1 MKNDVED
8 RHRDAD
14 LVWMK
19 NTAGFSFQ
27 AGLIASVVGVA
38 TLHATVLAAV
48 PYDLVRSSRLAW
60 WLVVALT
67 MVATAYGLG
76 LPELPRRR
84 REAAM
89 RGIGTVLVAVGIV
102 SFAQLAL
109 AAPLLPRSS
118 LALLV
123 VVVPVWAVV
132 GWNLAADAVSWQSQ
146 RDQVFLVAEQPDEQA
161 ALRYELSTR
170 PERPASIVTALSV
183 DQARLGPDGRAH
195 LVEAVSRTD
204 ASVIVLDT
212 AAQSDD
218 GVVQQVAQLHGR
230 GLRIRTLALFYEG
243 WLGKL
248 PLAEL
253 ARVSL
258 LFDIGELHR
267 IRYVRAKRLVDVMLG
282 VVGSLVLVG
291 VAVPVL
297 IGNRFGNRGP
307 LFFSQPRVGKD
318 GDIFTIHK
326 FRTMQP
332 IPQTESADGQ
342 AAWTTEDDPRIT
354 PVGKFLRRSHL
365 DELPQMVNVLRGE
378 LSIVGPRP
386 EQPHYVDELRDK
398 IPFYDVRHLV
408 RPGLTG
414 WAQVKQGYAADEA
427 DALEKLQFD
436 FYYLRRQGLALDT
449 RIIWRTARG
458 VLAGHG
464 R

>member
-1 MKNDVED
+1 MPICKRV
-8 RHRDAD
+8 
-14 LVWMK
+14 K
-19 NTAGFSFQ
+19 NTAGVTFQ
-27 AGLIASVVGVA
+27 LGLIAAVLGVA
-38 TLHATVLAAV
+38 VLHATVLAAES
-48 PYDLVRSSRLAW
+48 YELVGSSRLPW
-60 WLVVALT
+60 WLVVGLA
-67 MVATAYGLG
+67 MVGTGYALG
-76 LPELPRRR
+76 LPELPSGR

-89 RGIGTVLVAVGIV
+89 RGLGAALAAVAVV
-102 SFAQLAL
+102 SFGQLVL

-118 LALLV
+118 LGLLLLI
-123 VVVPVWAVV
+123 VPVWAIV
-132 GWNLAADAVSWQSQ
+132 GWNLATDAASWQSQ
-146 RDQVFLVAEQPDEQA
+146 RDQVFLVAEQPDEHA
-161 ALRYELSTR
+161 ALSFELSHR
-170 PERPASIVTALSV
+170 PEQPATVVAALPV
-183 DQARLGPDGRAH
+183 ELARLGPDGRAH
-195 LVEAVSRTD
+195 LVEAVSRTN
-204 ASVIVLDT
+204 ASVLVLDT

-218 GVVQQVAQLHGR
+218 GVVQQVAVLHRR

-267 IRYVRAKRLVDVMLG
+267 MRYVRAKRVVDLLLG
-282 VVGSLVLVG
+282 VVGSLMLAG
-291 VAVPVL
+291 VALPVW
-297 IGNRFGNRGP
+297 IANRFGNRGP
-307 LFFSQPRVGKD
+307 LLFSQPRVGKD
-318 GDIFTIHK
+318 GQVFTMHK
-326 FRTMQP
+326 FRTMVP
-332 IPQTESADGQ
+332 VAAGEGHDGQ
-342 AAWTTEDDPRIT
+342 AAWTTENDPRIT
-354 PVGKFLRRSHL
+354 PFGRFLRRSHL

-386 EQPHYVDELRDK
+386 EQPHYVDELREK

-436 FYYLRRQGLALDT
+436 FYYLRRQGLALDV

>member
-1 MKNDVED
+1 
-8 RHRDAD
+8 
-14 LVWMK
+14 MK
-19 NTAGFSFQ
+19 NTAGVTFQ
-27 AGLIASVVGVA
+27 LGLVASVVGVA
-38 TLHATVLAAV
+38 ALHATLLAAE
-48 PYDLVRSSRLAW
+48 PYDLLGSSRLAW
-60 WLVVALT
+60 WLVVAVA
-67 MVATAYGLG
+67 MVGTGYSLG
-76 LPELPRRR
+76 LPELPTRR
-84 REAAM
+84 REAAL
-89 RGIGTVLVAVGIV
+89 RGLATALVAVTVV

-118 LALLV
+118 LGLLV
-123 VVVPVWAVV
+123 VLVPVWGVV
-132 GWNLAADAVSWQSQ
+132 GWNLATDAASWQSH
-146 RDQVFLVAEQPDEQA
+146 RDQVFLVAEQPDEHA
-161 ALRYELSTR
+161 ALRFELSTR
-170 PERPASIVTALSV
+170 PERPASVVAALSV
-183 DQARLGPDGRAH
+183 DQAKLGRDGRAR

-204 ASVIVLDT
+204 ASVVVLDT

-218 GVVQQVAQLHGR
+218 GVVQQVAVLHGR

-267 IRYVRAKRLVDVMLG
+267 MRYVRAKRVVDLLLG
-282 VVGSLVLVG
+282 ALGSLVLVG
-291 VAVPVL
+291 VAVPVAVA
-297 IGNRFGNRGP
+297 NRFGNRGP

-318 GDIFTIHK
+318 GQVFTIHK
-326 FRTMQP
+326 FRTMTP
-332 IPQTESADGQ
+332 VSTGGFGDGQ
-342 AAWTTEDDPRIT
+342 AEWTAIDDPRIT
-354 PVGKFLRRSHL
+354 PIGRFLRRSHL

-386 EQPHYVDELRDK
+386 EQPHYVNELREK

-414 WAQVKQGYAADEA
+414 WAQVKQGYAADES

-436 FYYLRRQGLALDT
+436 FYYLRRQGLALDV

-458 VLAGHG
+458 VIAGHG